1 MVLVVGCTAE
11 PGLTSGQKQALEKR
25 NAELATKHNDIWDLM
40 GLSKA
45 AKDELNGVVARINTQ
60 MTENR
65 ARKPEEY
72 DKVFKESKRKENIT
86 HETYVADH
94 VKRWQTL
101 KLSVVGKGLKT
112 HEPHV
117 HAEDEFFFV
126 LEGQAEFILAGEK
139 RTVGPW
145 TSLYCPPNVEHGIR
159 NAGDGELKYLV
170 VKKYKTT

>member
-1 MVLVVGCTAE
+1 MRRSWIAMVLFAAGCSSAE
-11 PGLTSGQKQALEKR
+11 PGLTPGQKPALEKR
-25 NAELATKHNDIWDLM
+25 NAELAVKHDEIWNLM

-45 AKDELNGVVARINTQ
+45 AKDELNAVVARINTQ

-101 KLSVVGKGLKT
+101 KLSDGTQKELL
-112 HEPHV
+112 
-117 HAEDEFFFV
+117 AA
-126 LEGQAEFILAGEK
+126 AEFC
-139 RTVGPW
+139 W
-145 TSLYCPPNVEHGIR
+145 TALHDPNAKLTREH
-159 NAGDGELKYLV
+159 
-170 VKKYKTT
+170 VKTPRSSAR